1 MTTDDAFDR
10 LRAADPATGTRPDL
24 GAIRAGLV
32 AATGLPL
39 TGLVEHDELAARRR
53 RRTEWW
59 RAAAA
64 VVAVA
69 VVGTGG
75 YLASAHAGAGST
87 TAGSALP
94 AISLDGTAGTVGG
107 APAASP
113 AKGTAAGAAASSDAA
128 VGAARGTAVMPW
140 YGAGRTVFTGKGLS
154 TAAGSAT
161 AWAFDASAVASAQTA
176 ARIAASLG
184 VAGTPRVQWGSWVV
198 GPNDGTGPTVTLDGQ
213 GNLSYNDPARDP
225 WQCQAGSGSAE
236 GGTVGSGSAEG
247 GTVGSGSAG
256 AGTLVA
262 PAPPVASAPSSPGVA
277 SAPSSAGVSSDTVPA
292 PSPLPGPADP
302 TVCVTGGTPTGDAAI
317 ARARAAL
324 TTVGVDS
331 TGAQAQVD
339 DSNVKGTGGTGAAY
353 VFVSFQ
359 QVVDGRLTGVSWN
372 VALVGDG
379 VLNLSGPIAPL
390 VSLGSYDVI
399 SPAAAVDRLNDPR
412 FGASGGMVY
421 PMGAATAS
429 DAVASAPYPVASPNP
444 DQAPVIPP
452 APQAGAAISWPVQHV
467 TLVSAQLGV
476 ASIYQESGA
485 QVLVPAYS
493 LTDTT
498 GATWSVVAVVDAQLD
513 FGTK

>member
-53 RRTEWW
+53 RRAEWW

-75 YLASAHAGAGST
+75 YLASARASAGST
-87 TAGSALP
+87 TAGNALP
-94 AISLDGTAGTVGG
+94 AISLNGTAGTGGG
-107 APAASP
+107 APAASYP
-113 AKGTAAGAAASSDAA
+113 NGAAAGAAASSDAA
-128 VGAARGTAVMPW
+128 VGAARGMASMPW

-154 TAAGSAT
+154 TATGSAT
-161 AWAFDASAVASAQTA
+161 AWTFDASAVASAQTA
-176 ARIAASLG
+176 ARIAAALG

-213 GNLSYNDPARDP
+213 GNLSYGDPARDP
-225 WQCQAGSGSAE
+225 WQCQAASGSATA
-236 GGTVGSGSAEG
+236 GTS
-247 GTVGSGSAG
+247 GSGSAG

-262 PAPPVASAPSSPGVA
+262 PAPPVASAPSSTGVA
-277 SAPSSAGVSSDTVPA
+277 PDAVPA
-292 PSPLPGPADP
+292 PSPLPGPANP
-302 TVCVTGGTPTGDAAI
+302 TVCVTGSTPTGDAAI

-324 TTVGVDS
+324 TTVGVDT

-339 DSNVKGTGGTGAAY
+339 DSNLKGTGSIGAAY

-421 PMGAATAS
+421 PMGTATAS
-429 DAVASAPYPVASPNP
+429 DAVASAPSPVASANP
-444 DQAPVIPP
+444 EQAPVIPP
-452 APQAGAAISWPVQHV
+452 APHAGAAISWPVQHV

-476 ASIYQESGA
+476 ASVYQPNGA

-513 FGTK
+513 FATK